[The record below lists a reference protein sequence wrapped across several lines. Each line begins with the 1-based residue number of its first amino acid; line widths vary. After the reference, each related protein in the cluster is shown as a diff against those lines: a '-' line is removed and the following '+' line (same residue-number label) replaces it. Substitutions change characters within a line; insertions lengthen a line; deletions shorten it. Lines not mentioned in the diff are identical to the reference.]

1 MIKPSEN
8 SYSKFPTKKVSTH
21 YSAKGTK
28 MMNNDKKWNLIR
40 FIITAI
46 TLYLIWLVFT
56 ASLEPF
62 SLITG
67 FFGSV
72 VIAALSYDVFIA
84 RHQAN
89 LRFFLPRPFFLLLY
103 LGFVI
108 ISLYISSIRVLFAV
122 ITGKISPSIV
132 HFKTRLRS
140 DLARMVLA
148 NSITLTPGT
157 ITLDVNDDHLT
168 VHWLLCTTKHGKAAG
183 ETIKGTF
190 ERMLQ
195 RVLL

>member
-1 MIKPSEN
+1 
-8 SYSKFPTKKVSTH
+8 
-21 YSAKGTK
+21 

-157 ITLDVNDDHLT
+157 ITLDVNDDHLI